1 MQYIGSELQDRMK
14 LLNIN
19 VSTLSQI
26 TFIDKET
33 IRDIIGNRL
42 SYKDVDEFDMQLI
55 CSALH
60 CDTQYF
66 IDGEA
71 RNKDLLI
78 STVNNKKD
86 SVKSNTVKAKI
97 QDFMKDFVFVNDIL
111 LEKAQY
117 LAKKISILLTKNI
130 LKAVNNTIKFFKIL
144 TNTS

>member
-42 SYKDVDEFDMQLI
+42 SYKDVDEFDMSLI

-66 IDGEA
+66 IDCEV

-111 LEKAQY
+111 LEKA
-117 LAKKISILLTKNI
+117 
-130 LKAVNNTIKFFKIL
+130 
-144 TNTS
+144 

>member
-1 MQYIGSELQDRMK
+1 MK

-66 IDGEA
+66 IDNEVK
-71 RNKDLLI
+71 NKDLLI
-78 STVNNKKD
+78 STMNNKKD
-86 SVKSNTVKAKI
+86 SFKSRNIKAKI

-117 LAKKISILLTKNI
+117 FAKKISILLTKNI
-130 LKAVNNTIKFFKIL
+130 FKAVNNTIKFFKIL